1 MYEEKFSNRISQLR
15 IKKGI
20 SAREMSI
27 SLGQNPGYI
36 NSIESGKS
44 LPTMSN
50 FFYICEYLEITPMD
64 FFNFDVD
71 NPKETDILYNAISQL
86 TDSQLKNIKEIV
98 HDLNKNKG
106 L

>member
-1 MYEEKFSNRISQLR
+1 MYEDKFSNRLSQLR
-15 IKKGI
+15 MKKGV

-36 NSIESGKS
+36 NSIESGKA

-50 FFYICEYLEITPMD
+50 FFYICDYLDISPME
-64 FFNFDVD
+64 FFNFDIS
-71 NPKETDILYNAISQL
+71 NPKETDSLYKAINQL
-86 TDSQLKNIKEIV
+86 TDSQFKNIKEIV
-98 HDLNKNKG
+98 NELNKIKG